1 MKIKAAVLREYNKP
15 LSLEELELE
24 PPKEKEVLVKYAYTG
39 FCHSDLHNILGHTQM
54 PTPMIQGHEARQTRH
69 EQIQTGRSQ
78 RRCGKDAS
86 EADTRAL
93 GLFFRLIN
101 ANLE

>member
-54 PTPMIQGHEARQTRH
+54 PTR
-69 EQIQTGRSQ
+69 
-78 RRCGKDAS
+78 
-86 EADTRAL
+86 
-93 GLFFRLIN
+93 
-101 ANLE
+101 